1 MSGKE
6 LILFFHPHAAD
17 IDCLYAQW
25 TKGVPLEIAP
35 MANSA
40 ILSYLREQ
48 FPSVKANLR
57 MVCTMNFACVPP

>member
-1 MSGKE
+1 VVKSF
-6 LILFFHPHAAD
+6 ILFFRPDAAD

-40 ILSYLREQ
+40 IVSYLREQ
-48 FPSVKANLR
+48 FPTVKANLR
-57 MVCTMNFACVPP
+57 MVCMMNFARLCP

>member
-1 MSGKE
+1 VVKSF
-6 LILFFHPHAAD
+6 ILRFRTHAAD

-40 ILSYLREQ
+40 IVSYLREQ

-57 MVCTMNFACVPP
+57 MVCTMNFAFPSP